1 MLPHEVFKF
10 CKVGNTFAHSSSEAL
25 LTQPRI
31 GENRVSSLAVREIC
45 TKIVFQATVFKK
57 YNGSLLGRHA
67 IENT

>member
-25 LTQPRI
+25 LTPPRI
-31 GENRVSSLAVREIC
+31 GENGVSSLAVREIC
-45 TKIVFQATVFKK
+45 IKIVFHAMVFKE
-57 YNGSLLGRHA
+57 YDRSLLGRLT